1 MPAYNFK
8 ERFAADV
15 ETGSKRQTIRH
26 TRKRPTKPG
35 DTLYLYVGMRTKRCR
50 KLREAICES
59 VVPILIMGLYNI
71 TLYPEDNERRR
82 ALSGPEIDQL
92 AQDDGF
98 ASAAEFVGFFWKE
111 LPFKGEIIRWEGG
124 RDE

>member
-15 ETGSKRQTIRH
+15 EAGRKRQTIRRK
-26 TRKRPTKPG
+26 RKRPTKPG
-35 DTLYLYVGMRTKRCR
+35 DVLYLYVGMRTKRCR
-50 KLREAICES
+50 KLGEATCKS
-59 VVPILIMGLYNI
+59 VEPILIMGLYNI

-92 AQDDGF
+92 ALDDGF
-98 ASAAEFVGFFWKE
+98 ASAAELERFFWKE
-111 LPFKGEIIRWEGG
+111 LPFKGEIIRWEAI
-124 RDE
+124 